1 MELNIYHGEHFERSK
16 TRYIIFFLIISLIIV
31 GSILSGNYIGAVIVL
46 FFVGGYFF
54 FLIKTNTPCTMKIEE
69 NWLQIKEKIYLRREI
84 KGFVLEYN
92 TKQQQIKNIVIVKQT
107 SYDIFTI
114 QDTDDILK
122 DFLTEL
128 NNYIPLLESFEQ
140 SFFEKF
146 IRKIQL

>member
-1 MELNIYHGEHFERSK
+1 MELNIYHGEHFERNK

-31 GSILSGNYIGAVIVL
+31 GSILSGNYIGAVVVL

-69 NWLQIKEKIYLRREI
+69 NWLQIKEKIYVRREI

-92 TKQQQIKNIVIVKQT
+92 TKQQIKNIVIIKQT
-107 SYDIFTI
+107 SYDIFSI
-114 QDTDDILK
+114 QDTDDTLK
-122 DFLTEL
+122 DFITEL
-128 NNYIPLLESFEQ
+128 NNHIPLLKSFEQ